1 MTTPREVFVGID
13 VAKLRNAVAVADAGR
28 DGEIRYM
35 GGAGSRSIT
44 AKDRVR
50 HDQGFRSDARAT
62 QRAGRSI
69 LTSPATSAARP
80 DWWSVPSGLEPARS
94 WRPSV
99 SSANGSNSKQP
110 DQTARSSIVLRA
122 CPCQNVATSV
132 DAPTGARRIF
142 RETVARRLGAD
153 ICPASVAAVMCRG
166 PVWEFADQV
175 QIRAACSKHFVANW
189 LPDPV
194 SRPFAPYP
202 PPAPPYALDD
212 PTITGE
218 PMPPRPELC
227 KFHPS
232 TTTPR
237 QSGRSCWPTPLTP
250 ASSACAPACA
260 LATTLP
266 EHPSC

>member
-1 MTTPREVFVGID
+1 VRRRS
-13 VAKLRNAVAVADAGR
+13 AADA
-28 DGEIRYM
+28 
-35 GGAGSRSIT
+35 
-44 AKDRVR
+44 
-50 HDQGFRSDARAT
+50 
-62 QRAGRSI
+62 
-69 LTSPATSAARP
+69 P
-80 DWWSVPSGLEPARS
+80 
-94 WRPSV
+94 
-99 SSANGSNSKQP
+99 QP
-110 DQTARSSIVLRA
+110 R
-122 CPCQNVATSV
+122 QNVATSV

-142 RETVARRLGAD
+142 RETVARGLGAD

-202 PPAPPYALDD
+202 PSDRPYALDD

-266 EHPSC
+266 EHPSCTLGVRQRYLR